1 MSRRQIIFAICCV
14 VPALSGRITLAISPD
29 SLQSKITI
37 GAVAYDDGFGMTL
50 KEPSGIWFDTIAGEV
65 FVADA
70 GNGRVLIYDRQ
81 LICKYSFRH
90 FVRDPVS
97 GKSTSGQPKGLA
109 VNKRGEILLNDAVS
123 DRLDL
128 LDFRGKVIDKVW
140 PNRLLGDS
148 TLHLKTA
155 CLTAGADDKFYVAVN
170 GDLTTILV
178 LDQDLLLARQFGQKG
193 DSAGQLNTPVGI
205 GIYDGKIYVGDLYG
219 SPAVKVFD
227 TLGQYLFGFGGHDV
241 ERADLTFPVGFGF
254 VSDGSGGRFV
264 LVLDGIRQTVKVF
277 TEKGEFFTMI
287 GSYGRLPG
295 FLQYPSGISSDG
307 HSIFYVVERS
317 GRRVQLY
324 ELR

>member
-1 MSRRQIIFAICCV
+1 MSRSQIIIAFCCFTFV
-14 VPALSGRITLAISPD
+14 LRNGSAKAISAD
-29 SLQSKITI
+29 SLQSRITI

-50 KEPSGIWFDTIAGEV
+50 KEPSGIWLDTTAGEV

-70 GNGRVLIYDRQ
+70 GNGRVLIYDDQ
-81 LICKYSFRH
+81 LTCKYSFRH
-90 FVRDPVS
+90 FVTDPVS
-97 GKSTSGQPKGLA
+97 GKTTSGQPKGLA
-109 VNKRGEILLNDAVS
+109 VNRRGEILLNDAVS

-128 LDFRGKVIDKVW
+128 LDFRGKVIDYVW

-148 TLHLKTA
+148 TLHIKTA
-155 CLTAGADDKFYVAVN
+155 CLTAGPDDRFYFVVN
-170 GDLTTILV
+170 GDLTTILI
-178 LDQDLLLARQFGQKG
+178 LDESLLLARQFGQKG
-193 DSAGQLNTPVGI
+193 DSANQLNTPVGI

-219 SPAVKVFD
+219 TPAVKVFD

-254 VSDGSGGRFV
+254 ISDNSGGRFV

-287 GSYGRLPG
+287 GGYGRLPG

-317 GRRVQLY
+317 GRRIQLY
-324 ELR
+324 ELK